1 MGFSS
6 LAVAACE
13 QRRSRMAQGRWCGA
27 GIAGGQLDGGA
38 ESLGW
43 EWWVKGKYM
52 DVVGISMGYYIR
64 LIKH

>member
-1 MGFSS
+1 
-6 LAVAACE
+6 
-13 QRRSRMAQGRWCGA
+13 MAQGRWCGA

-43 EWWVKGKYM
+43 EWLVKGKYM
-52 DVVGISMGYYIR
+52 DVVGDIYGILR